1 MILNNPDVLD
11 VAVSCREGK
20 HLICFYTLK
29 PHIEK
34 IDLTDLRKVLNDKLP
49 SYMIPSSF
57 IKLDKLPYTLNN
69 KKDRKKIN
77 AIKVEKNE
85 LETLEKKDREFLVS
99 CFKKE
104 LDNKEQE
111 WILSNLKQSG
121 AIEKSIKLK
130 NYQ

>member
-1 MILNNPDVLD
+1 MTGDLSIINLDYDVEILNRIDNQIKINGQRIELEEIESLILNNPNVLD

-49 SYMIPSSF
+49 SYMIPSTF

-69 KKDRKKIN
+69 KKTERK
-77 AIKVEKNE
+77 
-85 LETLEKKDREFLVS
+85 
-99 CFKKE
+99 
-104 LDNKEQE
+104 
-111 WILSNLKQSG
+111 
-121 AIEKSIKLK
+121 
-130 NYQ
+130 